1 MGSDG
6 RNAEIL
12 EAIINDTEYDNP
24 PQSRNEEILLS
35 ILNDTEYDKPPKSR
49 IEGLLLELK
58 EKIEH
63 GGGGGGGANVDILAI
78 NQITNTTEAHVK
90 VEEV

>member
-1 MGSDG
+1 MSDEG

-12 EAIINDTEYDNP
+12 EAIIDDGTYTEEA
-24 PQSRNEEILLS
+24 QSRNEDILLS
-35 ILNDTEYDKPPKSR
+35 ILNDTEYDKPPQSR
-49 IEGLLLELK
+49 IEELLLEVK
-58 EKIEH
+58 QKIEE

-78 NQITNTTEAHVK
+78 NQITNTTDAHVD